1 MCSCRFP
8 GAYAPWLLTYVP
20 LGLGIA
26 KEPPEGS
33 PSVLKLPLTMIL
45 LAVGAPKQHPIS
57 QSGFKTTYLID
68 LAMIPSIPSIP
79 PSSHQSRH
87 DPVEPAMIPLSPQHY
102 SLQRLLRRP
111 LWPVFLSKSNEIK
124 TEDSGHSSKNPNCT
138 EGEEGTQGTL
148 K

>member
-1 MCSCRFP
+1 
-8 GAYAPWLLTYVP
+8 
-20 LGLGIA
+20 
-26 KEPPEGS
+26 
-33 PSVLKLPLTMIL
+33 MIL

-68 LAMIPSIPSIP
+68 LAMIPSIP

-124 TEDSGHSSKNPNCT
+124 TEDSGYSGKNPSCT
-138 EGEEGTQGTL
+138 EGEEGTQRTL